1 MMMLK
6 PLLIGAFEAALN
18 RYLTLDPDI
27 GLLLYP
33 LSGKVIKLVITPFNA
48 SVYACPGTSMVQWM
62 DDFAGEPDATLT
74 GSGVALGLLSFKF
87 APLRSVYANQI
98 SITGDI
104 ETGRR
109 FKELFDKLN
118 INLQTPLSQIA
129 GEAVAHNVSSFMQ
142 AGYRWQEDTLAT
154 FKMNIREFL
163 QEETR
168 DLPSKPETDV
178 FFRRIESLTVDY
190 DQLLNKIKLLEEK
203 QKQAG

>member
-27 GLLLYP
+27 GLLLSP
-33 LSGKVIKLVITPFNA
+33 LSGKVIKLVITPFN
-48 SVYACPGTSMVQWM
+48 STVYACPGTSMVQWM

-87 APLRSVYANQI
+87 APLRSLYANQI

-142 AGYRWQEDTLAT
+142 AGYRWHEDTLST

-163 QEETR
+163 QDETR

-178 FFRRIESLTVDY
+178 FFRRIESLTGDY

-203 QKQAG
+203 QKQTG